1 LGVLDWGGTEHGR
14 RDIREPCACPGPG
27 AYDLDSEFA
36 RANRLD
42 EKARGQATL
51 AGSWFAVTQAV
62 AAIAAGPGAEKGWLI
77 ALSIVLGLQ
86 AISLFVLMVYA
97 GKVWKQ
103 RERKEVGKETLD
115 PMKDSI
121 SEPDFM
127 ERTVN
132 FFTDTLDEAQEANKK
147 RGKDFGC
154 AYWWWWPVLVLG
166 LVEIAAALV
175 SRIP

>member
-1 LGVLDWGGTEHGR
+1 MAQSDAESENLASVLDLARST
-14 RDIREPCACPGPG
+14 
-27 AYDLDSEFA
+27 LDSEFA

-77 ALSIVLGLQ
+77 ALTVGLGLQ
-86 AISLFVLMVYA
+86 AVSLFVLMVFA

-103 RERKEVGKETLD
+103 RGRKEVGKETLD
-115 PMKDSI
+115 KMKDSI

-127 ERTVN
+127 ERTAN
-132 FFTDTLDEAQEANKK
+132 FFTGTLDEAQSANAA
-147 RGKDFGC
+147 RGEDFKW
-154 AYWWWWPVLVLG
+154 AYRLWWPVLVLG
-166 LVEIAAALV
+166 IVEIAAALV
-175 SRIP
+175 SRIS

>member
-1 LGVLDWGGTEHGR
+1 MGEHSQDATSENLAHTLDIARGT
-14 RDIREPCACPGPG
+14 
-27 AYDLDSEFA
+27 LDSEFA

-62 AAIAAGPGAEKGWLI
+62 AAIAAGPGAERGWLI
-77 ALSIVLGLQ
+77 VLSIVLGLQ
-86 AISLFVLMVYA
+86 AISLFVLMVFA

-103 RERKEVGKETLD
+103 RERKEVGKEMLEK
-115 PMKDSI
+115 MKDSA
-121 SEPDFM
+121 SAPDFM

-132 FFTDTLDEAQEANKK
+132 FFTGTLDEARAANKA
-147 RGKDFGC
+147 RGEDFKW
-154 AYWWWWPVLVLG
+154 AYRWWWPVLVLG
-166 LVEIAAALV
+166 IVEISAALV

>member
-1 LGVLDWGGTEHGR
+1 MIADDETSENLQRVLDLARST
-14 RDIREPCACPGPG
+14 
-27 AYDLDSEFA
+27 LDSEFA

-62 AAIAAGPGAEKGWLI
+62 VAIAVGPGAEKGWLI
-77 ALSIVLGLQ
+77 ALSSVLGVQ
-86 AISLFVLMVYA
+86 ALSLFVLMVFA

-103 RERKEVGKETLD
+103 RERKELGEETLEQ
-115 PMKDSI
+115 MKASVSD
-121 SEPDFM
+121 PDFM
-127 ERTVN
+127 ERTAN
-132 FFTDTLDEAQEANKK
+132 FFTETLSEAQAANKM
-147 RGKDFGC
+147 RGEDFKW
-154 AYWWWWPVLVLG
+154 AYRWWWPVLMLG

>member
-1 LGVLDWGGTEHGR
+1 MAADDATSENLARVLDLARTTLE
-14 RDIREPCACPGPG
+14 
-27 AYDLDSEFA
+27 SEFA

-62 AAIAAGPGAEKGWLI
+62 AAIAAGAGAEKGWLI
-77 ALSIVLGLQ
+77 VLSIVLGLQ
-86 AISLFVLMVYA
+86 AVSLFVLMIFA

-103 RERKEVGKETLD
+103 RKRKEVGKETLD
-115 PMKDSI
+115 LMKDSV

-127 ERTVN
+127 ERTAN
-132 FFTDTLDEAQEANKK
+132 FFTDTLDEAQQANKA
-147 RGKDFGC
+147 RGEDFKW
-154 AYWWWWPVLVLG
+154 AYRWWWPVLVLG
-166 LVEIAAALV
+166 MAEIGAALV